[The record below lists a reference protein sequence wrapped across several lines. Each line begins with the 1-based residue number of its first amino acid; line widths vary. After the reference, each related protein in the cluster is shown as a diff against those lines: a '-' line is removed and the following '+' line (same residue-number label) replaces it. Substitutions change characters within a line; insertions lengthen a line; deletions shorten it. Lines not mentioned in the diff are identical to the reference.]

1 MAFIKLVTIIL
12 LTETIVLL
20 NCRPRNGNDPIFGNY
35 PATVPS
41 ILWNQ
46 KYVSRL
52 YCFCFPIYRHFHL
65 TFQDH
70 CHDLFRMTM
79 VWNQTSRF
87 KDHVPHLNCSR
98 NKSLVQIPFSISSA
112 ATVLKEWKG
121 LSILHLPEFSWISQ
135 ENYDHSDF
143 DWEIL
148 ET

>member
-70 CHDLFRMTM
+70 CHDLFRMAM
-79 VWNQTSRF
+79 MGNQG
-87 KDHVPHLNCSR
+87 SR
-98 NKSLVQIPFSISSA
+98 NKDHPSHPMA
-112 ATVLKEWKG
+112 
-121 LSILHLPEFSWISQ
+121 SQ
-135 ENYDHSDF
+135 EQGLDPNPFLDLFGFFWSEGAKKRIALHHYPLDVT
-143 DWEIL
+143 I
-148 ET
+148 